1 MAQNVFT
8 ADLVVQHVEA
18 EDRLRLRLAIELSLK
33 APDLIGRFKAH
44 RQSTLSLTIFKSTP
58 EVRALSSAG
67 VTRLH
72 RYYNPVRLPSGP
84 STYSMLK
91 ARPSTRTGLPRLPA
105 LPFQRAMPITPVNQ
119 QGAHVDCFPVCAA
132 FPAIRSGRRSHRNF
146 RGVLRLYS
154 SYSPLD
160 CSAAQ
165 SGLCYEASIRPI
177 ARPNRSSA
185 TRSIDNSLGGSFL
198 HW

>member
-1 MAQNVFT
+1 MLPVPTRRFARKLFRPLLAHPRCRGPACRHGSECLHGRSCRT
-8 ADLVVQHVEA
+8 ARRS

-119 QGAHVDCFPVCAA
+119 PGAYVDCFPICAA
-132 FPAIRSGRRSHRNF
+132 FPAIRPGPRSHRNF
-146 RGVLRLYS
+146 RGVLRLHSRYG
-154 SYSPLD
+154 PLD
-160 CSAAQ
+160 CSAA
-165 SGLCYEASIRPI
+165 
-177 ARPNRSSA
+177 
-185 TRSIDNSLGGSFL
+185 
-198 HW
+198 